1 MFNNPAI
8 PLDGTDLSED
18 EALDTPGG
26 GKAPLNRSL
35 ERGLE
40 ILRAFRVGTE
50 YLGNGDISERTGL
63 SKSTVSRLTQTL
75 IHSGMLVYDGPHSAY
90 RLAPATLCLGH
101 AMYNSSSLVQL
112 AAPLMR
118 EAANELRVNVGLAA
132 ADRDEMIYLE
142 SIRLSRK
149 NTPRTVQTGQ
159 RVPMEF
165 TSLGRAYL
173 ATIAAHKRQA
183 LMDQFKSRR
192 CDSRW
197 AVLEADIFDS
207 IESIRLRG
215 YCAAS
220 WQAEVVAISTPLG
233 IRNYQDHILNMSLS
247 TPHPI
252 EVVVAQYAEP
262 LLALAQKIRTRVNAE
277 HGC

>member
-1 MFNNPAI
+1 MREDDG
-8 PLDGTDLSED
+8 LDR
-18 EALDTPGG
+18 PGA

-40 ILRAFRVGTE
+40 ILRAFRAGTE

-63 SKSTVSRLTQTL
+63 SKSTISRLTQTL
-75 IHSGMLVYDGPHSAY
+75 IHSGMLVYDGQRSAY
-90 RLAPATLCLGH
+90 RLAPATLCLGN
-101 AMYNSSSLVQL
+101 AMYNSSSLIQR

-118 EAANELRVNVGLAA
+118 EAAHALRVNVGLAA

-173 ATIAAHKRQA
+173 ATIPTQKQQA
-183 LMDQFKSRR
+183 
-192 CDSRW
+192 
-197 AVLEADIFDS
+197 
-207 IESIRLRG
+207 
-215 YCAAS
+215 
-220 WQAEVVAISTPLG
+220 
-233 IRNYQDHILNMSLS
+233 
-247 TPHPI
+247 
-252 EVVVAQYAEP
+252 
-262 LLALAQKIRTRVNAE
+262 LLALFKARQ
-277 HGC
+277 

>member
-1 MFNNPAI
+1 M
-8 PLDGTDLSED
+8 SED
-18 EALDTPGG
+18 DGFDTPGA
-26 GKAPLNRSL
+26 GKAPINRSL

-40 ILRAFRVGTE
+40 ILRAFRAGTE

-63 SKSTVSRLTQTL
+63 SKSTISRLTQTL
-75 IHSGMLVYDGPHSAY
+75 INSGMLVYDGQRSAY
-90 RLAPATLCLGH
+90 RLAPATLCFGN
-101 AMYNSSSLVQL
+101 AMYNSSSLIHL

-118 EAANELRVNVGLAA
+118 EAAQTLKVNVGLAA

-173 ATIAAHKRQA
+173 ATIPAQKRQT
-183 LMDQFKSRR
+183 LMEQFKSKR
-192 CDSRW
+192 CDARW
-197 AVLEADIFDS
+197 KVLKTDIE
-207 IESIRLRG
+207 ESCESVRLRG

-233 IRNYQDHILNMSLS
+233 IHNYKDHILNISLS
-247 TPHPI
+247 TPQSI
-252 EVVVAQYAEP
+252 EAVLEQYAEH
-262 LLALAQKIRTRVNAE
+262 LLALADKIRAVVDTLD
-277 HGC
+277 

>member
-1 MFNNPAI
+1 MREDDG
-8 PLDGTDLSED
+8 LDR
-18 EALDTPGG
+18 PGA

-40 ILRAFRVGTE
+40 ILRAFRAGTE

-63 SKSTVSRLTQTL
+63 SKSTISRLTQTL
-75 IHSGMLVYDGPHSAY
+75 IHSGMLVYDGQRSAY
-90 RLAPATLCLGH
+90 RLAPATLCLGN
-101 AMYNSSSLVQL
+101 AMYNSSSLIQR

-118 EAANELRVNVGLAA
+118 EAAHALRVNVGLAA

-173 ATIAAHKRQA
+173 ATIPTQKQQA
-183 LMDQFKSRR
+183 LLALFKARR
-192 CDSRW
+192 CDARW
-197 AVLEADIFDS
+197 EGLAAEIAEAD
-207 IESIRLRG
+207 ESIRLRG

-233 IRNYQDHILNMSLS
+233 IRNYQDHILNISVS
-247 TPHPI
+247 TPQPI
-252 EVVVAQYAEP
+252 EAVVAQYAAP
-262 LLALAQKIRTRVNAE
+262 LLALVDKIRASLDAA
-277 HGC
+277 

>member
-1 MFNNPAI
+1 MREN
-8 PLDGTDLSED
+8 D
-18 EALDTPGG
+18 ELDTPGG

-40 ILRAFRVGTE
+40 ILRSFRVGTE

-75 IHSGMLVYDGPHSAY
+75 IHSGMLVYDGQRSAY
-90 RLAPATLCLGH
+90 RLAPATLCFGH
-101 AMYNSSSLVQL
+101 AMHNSSSSVQL

-149 NTPRTVQTGQ
+149 NTPRTVLTGQ

-173 ATIAAHKRQA
+173 ATLSAQKQQA
-183 LMDQFKSRR
+183 LMDQFKSKR

-197 AVLEADIFDS
+197 AVLKAEIFDA
-207 IESIRLRG
+207 IEDIHLRG

-233 IRNYQDHILNMSLS
+233 IRNYQDHILNLSLS

-252 EVVVAQYAEP
+252 EVVVTQYAEP
-262 LLALAQKIRTRVNAE
+262 LLTLAQKIRASVNAE

>member
-1 MFNNPAI
+1 MFNNPTI
-8 PLDGTDLSED
+8 PLDGTDMSED
-18 EALDTPGG
+18 EASDMPGG

-35 ERGLE
+35 ERGLD
-40 ILRAFRVGTE
+40 ILRSFRVGTE

-75 IHSGMLVYDGPHSAY
+75 IHSGMLVYDGQRSAY
-90 RLAPATLCLGH
+90 RLAPAILCFGH
-101 AMYNSSSLVQL
+101 AMYNSSSLVQH

-149 NTPRTVQTGQ
+149 ITPRTVLTGQ

-173 ATIAAHKRQA
+173 ATISAQKQQA
-183 LMDQFKSRR
+183 LMDQFKSKR

-197 AVLEADIFDS
+197 AVLEAEIFDS
-207 IESIRLRG
+207 IESVRLHG

-252 EVVVAQYAEP
+252 GEVVAQYSEP
-262 LLALAQKIRTRVNAE
+262 LLKLAEKIRASVIAE
-277 HGC
+277 HGL

>member
-1 MFNNPAI
+1 MNE
-8 PLDGTDLSED
+8 DGRF
-18 EALDTPGG
+18 DTPGA
-26 GKAPLNRSL
+26 GKAPINRSL

-40 ILRAFRVGTE
+40 ILRAFRAGTE
-50 YLGNGDISERTGL
+50 YLGNGEISERTGL
-63 SKSTVSRLTQTL
+63 SKSTISRLTQTL
-75 IHSGMLVYDGPHSAY
+75 IHSGMLVYDGQCSAY
-90 RLAPATLCLGH
+90 RLAPAILCFAN
-101 AMYNSSSLVQL
+101 AMYNSSSLVQI

-149 NTPRTVQTGQ
+149 STPRTVQTGQ

-173 ATIAAHKRQA
+173 ATIGTQERKA
-183 LMDQFKSRR
+183 LMEHFRSRR
-192 CDSRW
+192 CDTRW
-197 AVLEADIFDS
+197 KVLETEIDEAC
-207 IESIRLRG
+207 ESVRLRG

-233 IRNYQDHILNMSLS
+233 IRNYQDHILNISLS
-247 TPHPI
+247 TPQSI
-252 EVVVAQYAEP
+252 EAVVTQYARP
-262 LLALAQKIRTRVNAE
+262 LLTLADKIRASVS
-277 HGC
+277 HG

>member
-1 MFNNPAI
+1 M
-8 PLDGTDLSED
+8 SED
-18 EALDTPGG
+18 DGFDTPGA
-26 GKAPLNRSL
+26 GKAPINRSL

-40 ILRAFRVGTE
+40 ILRAFRAGTE

-63 SKSTVSRLTQTL
+63 SKSTISRLTQTL
-75 IHSGMLVYDGPHSAY
+75 IHSGMLVYDGQRSAY
-90 RLAPATLCLGH
+90 RLAPATLCFAN
-101 AMYNSSSLVQL
+101 AMYNSSSLIHL

-118 EAANELRVNVGLAA
+118 EAAHTLRVNVGLAA

-173 ATIAAHKRQA
+173 ATITVQKRQA
-183 LMDQFKSRR
+183 LMDHFKSRR
-192 CDSRW
+192 CDARW
-197 AVLEADIFDS
+197 KVLETDIVDAC
-207 IESIRLRG
+207 ESVRLRG

-233 IRNYQDHILNMSLS
+233 IRNYQDHILNISLS
-247 TPHPI
+247 TPQSI
-252 EVVVAQYAEP
+252 EAVVAQYAGP
-262 LLALAQKIRTRVNAE
+262 LLGLADKIRTSVDSA
-277 HGC
+277 

>member
-1 MFNNPAI
+1 M
-8 PLDGTDLSED
+8 SED
-18 EALDTPGG
+18 DRFDTPGA
-26 GKAPLNRSL
+26 GKAPINRSL

-40 ILRAFRVGTE
+40 ILRAFRAGTE

-63 SKSTVSRLTQTL
+63 SKSTTSRLTQTL
-75 IHSGMLVYDGPHSAY
+75 IHSGMLVYDGQRSAY
-90 RLAPATLCLGH
+90 RLAPATLCFAN
-101 AMYNSSSLVQL
+101 AMYNSSSLVQF

-118 EAANELRVNVGLAA
+118 EAAHALRVNVGLAA

-173 ATIAAHKRQA
+173 ATISVRERQV
-183 LMDQFKSRR
+183 LMEHFKARR
-192 CDSRW
+192 CDARW
-197 AVLEADIFDS
+197 KVLETEIADAC
-207 IESIRLRG
+207 ESVRRSG

-233 IRNYQDHILNMSLS
+233 IHNYQDPILNISLS
-247 TPHPI
+247 TPQSI
-252 EVVVAQYAEP
+252 EAVVAQYAGA
-262 LLALAQKIRTRVNAE
+262 LLSLRPR
-277 HGC
+277 